1 MTDFRT
7 HWMRTVH
14 EALCGLSAKRLMLGE
29 RIIGGECATADVTCH
44 GCRAVLRLAA
54 MDAAS
59 GGPDDLRTLAQAVA
73 DGRDWS
79 RGRLVQA
86 LGVVTTCPED
96 VDALA
101 RAILAALD
109 AERDAADARG
119 YARAMGE
126 VVERCDASVADN
138 AKGRR

>member
-1 MTDFRT
+1 
-7 HWMRTVH
+7 
-14 EALCGLSAKRLMLGE
+14 
-29 RIIGGECATADVTCH
+29 
-44 GCRAVLRLAA
+44 

-101 RAILAALD
+101 RAILNASD

-126 VVERCDASVADN
+126 VEAHADREAAAFGTGRTSDHYARAMDDTARWARERAAAAERD
-138 AKGRR
+138 